1 MEKTR
6 KIENKK
12 CAVIKADFK
21 HQNNYRHRF
30 SFDDRDSEADCVE
43 RIQELINTI
52 YQLNPNLDYKYKPR
66 LILSANCEDN
76 PIPEFM
82 KINRRIMAMH
92 SWLSDMMD
100 DLTELQQEIELL
112 YSEAGVILDIIDEY
126 MEKEK
131 YTRKYGHYEM
141 IKKIFKG

>member
-6 KIENKK
+6 KIENKQ

-30 SFDDRDSEADCVE
+30 YFDDRDSEADCIE

-52 YQLNPNLDYKYKPR
+52 YQLNPNLDYEHKPS
-66 LILSANCEDN
+66 LILSASCEDN

-82 KINRRIMAMH
+82 KINRRMMIIH
-92 SWLSDMMD
+92 SRLSDLMD
-100 DLTELQQEIELL
+100 ELTELQQEIELL
-112 YSEAGVILDIIDEY
+112 YNEAGVILDIIDEY
-126 MEKEK
+126 MENEK
-131 YTRKYGHYEM
+131 YTRKL
-141 IKKIFKG
+141 